1 MDKERKRKM
10 DHIIEL
16 IKKNERLFLEHAGDL
31 TNAEADPEGINACS
45 ALQGAAEEEFS
56 ASERQF

>member
-1 MDKERKRKM
+1 M